1 MHISL
6 HNSFY
11 LWSISLPGN
20 NGTPRFDLSQDE
32 CCQVRSENVTPQQ
45 ILIERVI
52 KKTFVDYSIPL
63 DVSEQ
68 IRATFSAKL
77 WRMGKLVAKMGTKSR
92 IIQFAKWKE
101 GSNSLWRLTIGATEV
116 NKQLLSQKRSLED
129 ALQSEMD
136 KRKRLEQKIDQLQ
149 EKVEQQTTRRPH
161 LRKPLEECTRQQ
173 QHNRKNEMIEAVK
186 VACSSEGYDPCSLLL
201 QYKDSGKHE
210 LITINKI
217 TASMGSN
224 KTPEVHSSLYIKDKF
239 SISNDAYHE
248 ISMLSNLST
257 LTEVRKLTQLM
268 NSKFPISSPP
278 NNVIGA
284 QTNLRAR
291 LLYRIECLINRNKK
305 DHISTPQ
312 IIRIKLTANGT
323 RIARSLDVVNIAF
336 TIIDEGCRAKSVLGN
351 YSLAILKVS
360 EQYEELRAGLAD
372 IISEAKDIEVLTIQ
386 DQVFTIQFYLGG
398 DLKFLA
404 IACGIESA
412 TAQHACVW
420 CKCNKSQRSDM
431 QLEWSI
437 SDPRKGARTI
447 EEISEKCKLGK

>member
-1 MHISL
+1 
-6 HNSFY
+6 
-11 LWSISLPGN
+11 
-20 NGTPRFDLSQDE
+20 
-32 CCQVRSENVTPQQ
+32 
-45 ILIERVI
+45 
-52 KKTFVDYSIPL
+52 
-63 DVSEQ
+63 
-68 IRATFSAKL
+68 
-77 WRMGKLVAKMGTKSR
+77 
-92 IIQFAKWKE
+92 
-101 GSNSLWRLTIGATEV
+101 
-116 NKQLLSQKRSLED
+116 
-129 ALQSEMD
+129 MD

-149 EKVEQQTTRRPH
+149 EKVQQQTTRRPH

-201 QYKDSGKHE
+201 KCKDSGKHE
-210 LITINKI
+210 LITINKT

-248 ISMLSNLST
+248 ISMLSNLPS

-278 NNVIGA
+278 NIGA
-284 QTNLRAR
+284 QTSLRAR

-312 IIRIKLTANGT
+312 IIRIKLTADGT
-323 RIARSLDVVNIAF
+323 RIVRSLDIVNIAF

-420 CKCNKSQRSDM
+420 CKCNKSQRSNM

-447 EEISEKCKLGK
+447 EEISEKCKLTKIDTTASILLFFHLFQSTE